1 MTHNYTVKGLKVE
14 ENEIKIIKDAKWN
27 LIDRLNFSGTY
38 YSSIRMLSSMF
49 NQLIFLFNTDDEA
62 TFDISEYEVG
72 FHDFKRFEEYLK
84 IFYQELK
91 DKNLSQEMFNEIEK
105 FLTSYIKELEITTKK
120 IQEKRQENQQHS

>member
-1 MTHNYTVKGLKVE
+1 MTHNYTVKGLKVA

-49 NQLIFLFNTDDEA
+49 NQLILLFNTDEEA

-72 FHDFKRFEEYLK
+72 FHDFKRFDEYLET
-84 IFYQELK
+84 FYEELK

-120 IQEKRQENQQHS
+120 IQEKRQVNQQYS

>member
-1 MTHNYTVKGLKVE
+1 MKHNYTVKGIKVA

-38 YSSIRMLSSMF
+38 YSSIRILSSMF
-49 NQLIFLFNTDDEA
+49 NQLILLFNTDEEE

-72 FHDFKRFEEYLK
+72 LYDFKNFDKYLE
-84 IFYQELK
+84 IFYKELK

-105 FLTSYIKELEITTKK
+105 FLTSYIKELEITSKK
-120 IQEKRQENQQHS
+120 IQEKRK

>member
-1 MTHNYTVKGLKVE
+1 MTHNYTVKGLKVA

-27 LIDRLNFSGTY
+27 LIDSLNFSGTY

-49 NQLIFLFNTDDEA
+49 NQLILLFNTEEEA

-72 FHDFKRFEEYLK
+72 FHDFKRFDEYLK

-105 FLTSYIKELEITTKK
+105 FLTSYIKELEITSKK
-120 IQEKRQENQQHS
+120 IQEKRQENQQYN

>member
-1 MTHNYTVKGLKVE
+1 MTHNYTVKGLKVA

-49 NQLIFLFNTDDEA
+49 NQLILLFNTDEEA

-72 FHDFKRFEEYLK
+72 FHDFKRFDEYLET
-84 IFYQELK
+84 FYEELK

-120 IQEKRQENQQHS
+120 IQEKRQVNQQHS

>member
-1 MTHNYTVKGLKVE
+1 MTHNYTIKGLKVA
-14 ENEIKIIKDAKWN
+14 ENEVKIIKDAKWN
-27 LIDRLNFSGTY
+27 LIDRLNFSGAY

-49 NQLIFLFNTDDEA
+49 NQLILLFNTEEEA

-72 FHDFKRFEEYLK
+72 FNDFKRFDEHLK

-120 IQEKRQENQQHS
+120 IQEKRQENQHHS

>member
-1 MTHNYTVKGLKVE
+1 MTHNYTVKGLKVA

-27 LIDRLNFSGTY
+27 LIDSLNFSGTY

-49 NQLIFLFNTDDEA
+49 NQLILLFNTEEEA

-72 FHDFKRFEEYLK
+72 FHDFKRFDEYLK

-120 IQEKRQENQQHS
+120 IQEKRQKNQLHS